1 MMNDN
6 AIFDENGVET
16 ISIFSKKTHF
26 FRFFR
31 LFSKNPKKFSGP
43 FWPQKNEH
51 HNFFRH
57 FLKCR
62 RIYSKEENIFKKK

>member
-6 AIFDENGVET
+6 ATWDKNAPET
-16 ISIFSKKTHF
+16 ISFFSKKTHF

-31 LFSKNPKKFSGP
+31 LFFENSKKFSGP

-57 FLKCR
+57 FFIK
-62 RIYSKEENIFKKK
+62 SKHLQSQK